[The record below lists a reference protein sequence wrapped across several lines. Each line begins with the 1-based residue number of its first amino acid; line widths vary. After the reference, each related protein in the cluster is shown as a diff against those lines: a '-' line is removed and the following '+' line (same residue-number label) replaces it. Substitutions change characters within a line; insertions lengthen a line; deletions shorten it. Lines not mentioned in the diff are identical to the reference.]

1 VRPALLLIALLAVA
15 CASGPP
21 APAALDT
28 RNENC
33 SWCRMAISDVRSAGQ
48 LVAPSEEPRFFDDI
62 GCLGRYVAGSKA
74 LPEGTVAYVADHRTK
89 TWVGA
94 RTAVYTRV
102 ASLETPMASHL
113 MAHADVASR
122 DADPDAKGGTP
133 RTVAEVFGPGG
144 APGGG
149 R

>member
-1 VRPALLLIALLAVA
+1 MKRALILAALLAVA

-21 APAALDT
+21 GPAALDT
-28 RNENC
+28 KNETC
-33 SWCRMAISDVRSAGQ
+33 SWCRMAVSDVRSAGQ
-48 LVAPSEEPRFFDDI
+48 LVAPSEEPHFFDDI
-62 GCLGRYVAGSKA
+62 GCLGRYVAASKS
-74 LPEGTVAYVADHRTK
+74 LPKGVVAYVADHRTK
-89 TWVGA
+89 TWA
-94 RTAVYTRV
+94 RATAAIYTSV
-102 ASLETPMASHL
+102 ASAETPMGSHL
-113 MAHADVASR
+113 MAHADAASR